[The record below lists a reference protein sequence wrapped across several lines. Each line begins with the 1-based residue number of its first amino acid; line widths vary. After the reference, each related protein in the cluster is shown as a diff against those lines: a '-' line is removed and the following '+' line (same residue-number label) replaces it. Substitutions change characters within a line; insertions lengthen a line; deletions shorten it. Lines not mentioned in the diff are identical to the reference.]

1 MKNWLPKSGIFEK
14 YKACSE
20 CLKMPK
26 NHFEQDLY
34 FSVENAWK
42 TDCQNFELFLIGI
55 KKFRNGKSMSE
66 KHSQNIEFLKNK
78 LLAQNA

>member
-1 MKNWLPKSGIFEK
+1 MKNWLTKYGIFEK

-20 CLKMPK
+20 CLKLPK

-42 TDCQNFELFLIGI
+42 PDCQNLELCLIGI

>member
-1 MKNWLPKSGIFEK
+1 MKNWLPKAGIFEK

-20 CLKMPK
+20 CLKLPK

-34 FSVENAWK
+34 FSMENAWK
-42 TDCQNFELFLIGI
+42 TDCQNLELFLIDI

-66 KHSQNIEFLKNK
+66 KHSQNFAFLKNE